1 MLGSSVRNKPHH
13 AVQGYANSRVVPLR
27 IGDHILLG
35 LFDPISNLKA
45 RVRPLNVHSL
55 GMHLQR
61 RVKCAIEDAD
71 LERFGATPRA

>member
-1 MLGSSVRNKPHH
+1 VKPRFVTDFDAPPNATVWARWFARIEAQNAAIASVLHGELG
-13 AVQGYANSRVVPLR
+13 G
-27 IGDHILLG
+27 LLTV
-35 LFDPISNLKA
+35 A
-45 RVRPLNVHSL
+45 